1 MERHS
6 HVCQQLTEMQKT
18 LQLKLMGLYTRRDSL
33 HQSIEGSA
41 AELDKEEYEQLER
54 QVHKLQE
61 QC

>member
-1 MERHS
+1 MERQS

-33 HQSIEGSA
+33 HKSIQGSA
-41 AELDKEEYEQLER
+41 AELDKEEYELLER

>member
-1 MERHS
+1 
-6 HVCQQLTEMQKT
+6 MQKT

-33 HQSIEGSA
+33 HKSIQGSA
-41 AELDKEEYEQLER
+41 AELDKEEYELLER